1 MKQLFLSLAVA
12 GTLLSGG
19 LASCKGKDKQKVE
32 TQTTYPGQE
41 TTTNPPVTISA
52 DDSLRQRLPAVTK
65 DYPTV
70 QTTVSNGEVTLTG
83 TVERERLPR
92 LMQAVQAMN
101 PRKVNNQLTIK

>member
-1 MKQLFLSLAVA
+1 
-12 GTLLSGG
+12 
-19 LASCKGKDKQKVE
+19 
-32 TQTTYPGQE
+32 YPGQE
-41 TTTNPPVTISA
+41 TTTNPPVNQPVTISA

-65 DYPTV
+65 DYPNV
-70 QTTVSNGEVTLTG
+70 QATVSNGEVTLTG